1 MADLDGDGISD
12 ILTGSWPGELYFFK
26 GEGHGKYAASQTLKD
41 VAGVPLK
48 PGSASTV
55 FACDWN
61 GDGKTDLLMGCI
73 EGHVYLSLGE
83 GKMAFGK
90 PTQIKING
98 QPITVG
104 HGDSHP
110 ILADWDRDGLLDLL
124 VAGGD
129 GSVLCYRNNGSKT
142 APHWA
147 KAQTLVPPGKQQ
159 DENKGEAKPGTRA
172 KICVYDWN
180 GDGWPDL
187 LLGDFGMVMG
197 EKPKMTAEDIKK
209 EKEAREKMAKFQE
222 EMQPLY
228 QEMMKYSQAPKGEAK
243 EAAAERQ
250 KQLQEVQKKISARD
264 KEMMPL
270 WQALSKFQPSYTY
283 RGNVW
288 VFERI
293 PPATGRR

>member
-1 MADLDGDGISD
+1 VSG
-12 ILTGSWPGELYFFK
+12 
-26 GEGHGKYAASQTLKD
+26 QQ
-41 VAGVPLK
+41 LK

-73 EGHVYLSLGE
+73 EGHSYLSMGE

-90 PTQIKING
+90 PTQIKVDNK
-98 QPITVG
+98 PITVG

-110 ILADWDRDGLLDLL
+110 ILADWDRDGLPDLV

-129 GSVLCYRNNGSKT
+129 GSVIWYRNTGSKT
-142 APHWA
+142 EPTWA
-147 KAQTLVPPGKQQ
+147 KVQTLVKAADNHGQQKPG
-159 DENKGEAKPGTRA
+159 EAAKPGTRA
-172 KICVYDWN
+172 KICVCDWN

-187 LLGDFGMVMG
+187 LLGDFGMTMG
-197 EKPKMTAEDIKK
+197 EKPKMTEEDKKK
-209 EKEAREKMAKFQE
+209 EKEVQEKLNKFNQ
-222 EMQPLY
+222 EMQPI
-228 QEMMKYSQAPKGEAK
+228 YSEYGKLSQVPKDETQ

-250 KQLQEVQKKISARD
+250 KKLKEVEAKMQERS

-270 WQALSKFQPSYTY
+270 YQAMQKFQPTYTY

-288 VFERI
+288 VFERT
-293 PPATGRR
+293 PPTNGQR